1 MDSHHHAQSV
11 EKEITMDKWL
21 AIPEQTRRNAYIQ
34 IAEKTGMNAF
44 AVEKGLVG
52 CPNPEDHF

>member
-1 MDSHHHAQSV
+1 MN
-11 EKEITMDKWL
+11 KWL
-21 AIPEQTRRNAYIQ
+21 EIPEQTRRNAYIQ

-52 CPNPEDHF
+52 CPNPENHF